1 MMSSSQPNSKRP
13 SSGSSVA
20 QAKMPTE
27 KVLHPAFSMR
37 AKSCSMTPGSWSH
50 WSGFQSPP
58 WRTWGKP
65 LMIGG

>member
-1 MMSSSQPNSKRP
+1 MMSSSQPSSKRP

-37 AKSCSMTPGSWSH
+37 REVLLDDTGLV
-50 WSGFQSPP
+50 Q
-58 WRTWGKP
+58 P
-65 LMIGG
+65 LVGVPVAAVEDVREAG